1 MKKLVSLFIFFCLT
15 GVLIAQQKRIS
26 REEYLAQYSD
36 MAIKEMKRTGI
47 PASITLAQGCLES
60 DDGNSWLAK
69 EANNHFGIKCHNW
82 TGEKVYKDDDEKNEC
97 FRKYANAKISFDD
110 HSDFLVNAKRYSAL
124 FELNSKDY
132 KGWAKGLKEA
142 GYATNP
148 KYPELLIK
156 IIEDNKLYDYDKGI
170 KAIRNEADTGKIKE
184 PKEKHRRQKLS
195 DIDNISIT
203 AGGHEIKL
211 KNRVKYV
218 IAKTGETPDQ
228 IAKDLDMFAW
238 ELLRYNDL
246 TKDSVLRNNQVVYI
260 QPKRNKAEFGKN
272 THTVKNGETL
282 YSISQFYAIKLNKL
296 ILKNNIKPGN
306 TVKSGDVLSLRNRKP
321 AN

>member
-1 MKKLVSLFIFFCLT
+1 MKKLVSLYIFLCLP
-15 GVLIAQQKRIS
+15 GILIAQQKRIT
-26 REEYLAQYSD
+26 RVEYIVQYSD

-69 EANNHFGIKCHNW
+69 EANNHFGIKCHSW

-97 FRKYANAKISFDD
+97 FRKYSSAKKSFDD
-110 HSDFLVNAKRYSAL
+110 HSDFLVNTKRYAAL
-124 FELNSKDY
+124 FELSSKDY
-132 KGWAKGLKEA
+132 KRWAKGLKEA

-156 IIEDNKLYDYDKGI
+156 IIEDNKLYEYDKGTRVN
-170 KAIRNEADTGKIKE
+170 RNEADSSNVKE
-184 PKEKHRRQKLS
+184 PREKHRHQKLG
-195 DIDNISIT
+195 DIDNFTIT
-203 AGGHEIKL
+203 AGGREIKL
-211 KNRVKYV
+211 NNRVKYIV
-218 IAKTGETPDQ
+218 AKEGETPDQ
-228 IAKDLDMFAW
+228 LAKDLDMFAW

-246 TKDSVLRNNQVVYI
+246 TKDSILHNKQVLYI
-260 QPKRNKAEFGKN
+260 QPKRNKAEFEKN
-272 THTVKNGETL
+272 KHTVKEGETL

-296 ILKNNIKPGN
+296 MFKNNLKPGD
-306 TVKSGDVLSLRNRKP
+306 TIKAGDVLYLRSRKP